1 MASLLILVAA
11 VVELGIEEELSRQI
25 LVDGEVRYS
34 NLTYEEVIAV
44 TIGDLDKMEGIE

>member
-1 MASLLILVAA
+1 MI
-11 VVELGIEEELSRQI
+11 IEIKQDKIRIGNQQLYMI